1 MWVYTYNEPRSRTVM
16 WWRMP
21 ALSGAIS
28 KVTLG
33 LYQFDQD
40 GSGNISVAAHGLTN
54 GFNESYVTWNA
65 RTSTLNWTSRGGDY
79 GPTVID
85 RTSVPVGTYGWYN
98 WTLYGE
104 GSESNLSVAWNTTL
118 WIMLQSENKKIAIP
132 YFYSKEAPSDR
143 PVLYIEYS
151 P

>member
-21 ALSGAIS
+21 ALSGTIS

-40 GSGNISVAAHGLTN
+40 GSGNISVTAHGLTN
-54 GFNESYVTWNA
+54 SFNESYVTWNA
-65 RTSTLNWTSRGGDY
+65 RTSTLNWTNRGGDY
-79 GPTVID
+79 SPTVID

-104 GSESNLSVAWNTTL
+104 GSESNLSVGWNSTL
-118 WIMLQSENKKIAIP
+118 WLMLQSENRKIAVP
-132 YFYSKEAPSDR
+132 YFYSKEAPSNK